1 MEVVLLVLFVI
12 WAAALDMDN
21 LTGVEE
27 VGVLAVFLYG
37 VLMVV
42 KVVKR

>member
-1 MEVVLLVLFVI
+1 MELVLLVLFVI

-27 VGVLAVFLYG
+27 IGVWAVFIYG
-37 VLMVV
+37 ILMVV